1 MVRVVRGTKS
11 DVQSVPCYCLNHG
24 YNLSAANVKVIKAKT
39 GGVCYTSDIVW
50 TVPHTTAMPPAPAG
64 GGSEGLSTPATP
76 GRAITYVPH
85 PPPPSSPLLSVA
97 VTAVAAA
104 TTTFVVAA
112 VFRLYWIQTSTVA
125 PVDAAT
131 AASAVVAAAAA
142 LVTAADIWSHPFENG
157 TVLRHADG

>member
-1 MVRVVRGTKS
+1 MLYRRHRMDGSAHARDAGAGWGGVRGAVNAS
-11 DVQSVPCYCLNHG
+11 HAGARHHLR
-24 YNLSAANVKVIKAKT
+24 AAPTA
-39 GGVCYTSDIVW
+39 
-50 TVPHTTAMPPAPAG
+50 TVVTAA
-64 GGSEGLSTPATP
+64 
-76 GRAITYVPH
+76 
-85 PPPPSSPLLSVA
+85 VA

-104 TTTFVVAA
+104 TATFVVAA

-125 PVDAAT
+125 PVAAAT